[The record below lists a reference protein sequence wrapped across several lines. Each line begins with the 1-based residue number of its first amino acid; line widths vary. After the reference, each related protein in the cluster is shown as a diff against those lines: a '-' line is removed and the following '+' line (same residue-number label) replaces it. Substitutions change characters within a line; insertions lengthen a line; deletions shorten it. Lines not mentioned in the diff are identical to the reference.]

1 MLIAVHRFGSI
12 WTFRQ
17 RDRGTGRTEFAYFNT
32 TGVLAGDRFRHRSC
46 LYGCVR
52 VDACTGFRPD
62 YAFRYR
68 DRVFISEGLQEF
80 AGKRKLFLK
89 SLMPFGTRPEMYL
102 VTIGSEDIGSIM
114 RSGAW
119 ASSDVQ
125 VVSFSEGNGKQ
136 EVMLMMPAFAW
147 VRGSSGT
154 LCTDPILGEPWKC
167 RLANIS
173 EGADDAVH
181 ERGGYSEPRS

>member
-1 MLIAVHRFGSI
+1 MLVAVHSFGSI

-17 RDRGTGRTEFAYFNT
+17 SDRGKGRTEFAYFNT
-32 TGVLAGDRFRHRSC
+32 TGVWVRDRFRHRSS
-46 LYGCVR
+46 LYGYVR
-52 VDACTGFRPD
+52 VDAYTGFRPD
-62 YAFRYR
+62 HAFRYR
-68 DRVFISEGLQEF
+68 NRVFISEGLQEL

-89 SLMPFGTRPEMYL
+89 SLIPSGTRPDMYL
-102 VTIGSEDIGSIM
+102 VVIGSEHIGFIA
-114 RSGAW
+114 RSGTW

-125 VVSFSEGNGKQ
+125 VVSFSEGNSNQ

-154 LCTDPILGEPWKC
+154 FCTDPIPREPWKC

-173 EGADDAVH
+173 EGADHAIH
-181 ERGGYSEPRS
+181 ERGGYSKPRS

>member
-1 MLIAVHRFGSI
+1 MLIAVHSFGSI

-17 RDRGTGRTEFAYFNT
+17 GDRGKGRTEFAYFNT

-68 DRVFISEGLQEF
+68 DRVFISDGLEEF

-89 SLMPFGTRPEMYL
+89 SLMPSATRPDMYL
-102 VTIGSEDIGSIM
+102 VTIGFEDIGSIV

-136 EVMLMMPAFAW
+136 EVMLLMPAFAW
-147 VRGSSGT
+147 VRGSGGTIVYRPNSG
-154 LCTDPILGEPWKC
+154 
-167 RLANIS
+167 R
-173 EGADDAVH
+173 AVEMQIGKH
-181 ERGGYSEPRS
+181 LRGSTCDT

>member
-1 MLIAVHRFGSI
+1 MLLAVHSFGSI

-17 RDRGTGRTEFAYFNT
+17 SDRGKGRPEFAYFNT
-32 TGVLAGDRFRHRSC
+32 TGVLVKDRFRHRSC
-46 LYGCVR
+46 LYGHVR

-62 YAFRYR
+62 YAFRYS
-68 DRVFISEGLQEF
+68 DRVFISDGLQEF

-89 SLMPFGTRPEMYL
+89 SLMPSGTRSDMYL
-102 VTIGSEDIGSIM
+102 VTIGSEQIGDIV

-136 EVMLMMPAFAW
+136 EVMLMMPSFAW

-154 LCTDPILGEPWKC
+154 FCTDPIPREPWKC

-173 EGADDAVH
+173 DGADHAIH
-181 ERGGYSEPRS
+181 EGGG

>member
-1 MLIAVHRFGSI
+1 MLLAVHSFGSI

-17 RDRGTGRTEFAYFNT
+17 SDCGKGRTEFAYFNT
-32 TGVLAGDRFRHRSC
+32 TGVLVRDQFRHRSS
-46 LYGCVR
+46 LYGYMR

-62 YAFRYR
+62 HAFRYR
-68 DRVFISEGLQEF
+68 NRVFLSEGLQEF

-89 SLMPFGTRPEMYL
+89 SLMPSGTCPDMYL
-102 VTIGSEDIGSIM
+102 VVIGSEHIGFIE

-119 ASSDVQ
+119 ASSEVQ

-136 EVMLMMPAFAW
+136 EVMLMMPAYAW

-154 LCTDPILGEPWKC
+154 FCTDPIPHEPWKC
-167 RLANIS
+167 KLKILD
-173 EGADDAVH
+173 GADDALL
-181 ERGGYSEPRS
+181 ERGG

>member
-1 MLIAVHRFGSI
+1 
-12 WTFRQ
+12 
-17 RDRGTGRTEFAYFNT
+17 
-32 TGVLAGDRFRHRSC
+32 
-46 LYGCVR
+46 
-52 VDACTGFRPD
+52 
-62 YAFRYR
+62 
-68 DRVFISEGLQEF
+68 VFISDGLQEL
-80 AGKRKLFLK
+80 AGERKLFLK
-89 SLMPFGTRPEMYL
+89 SLMPSGTRPDMYL
-102 VTIGSEDIGSIM
+102 VTIGSKDIGPIV

-154 LCTDPILGEPWKC
+154 FCTDPIPREPWKC

-173 EGADDAVH
+173 EGAGHAIY
-181 ERGGYSEPRS
+181 ERGGYSKPRS